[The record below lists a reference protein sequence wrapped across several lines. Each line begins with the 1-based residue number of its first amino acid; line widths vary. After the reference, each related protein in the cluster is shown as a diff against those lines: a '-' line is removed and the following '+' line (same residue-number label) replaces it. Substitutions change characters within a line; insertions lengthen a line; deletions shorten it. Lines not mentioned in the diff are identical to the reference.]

1 MIIRRIETIEEYK
14 ACETLVE
21 AAWGT
26 GPEDAVPAHLLL
38 TIQGEGGVVLGAFT
52 DKDLLIG
59 FVMGFLSREGNT
71 LKHHSH
77 MAGVHPAHRDKNIA
91 YRLKLAQ
98 RAWCLEQGLELM
110 TWTYDPLE
118 ARNAALNIAKLGATA
133 NIYKRN
139 VYGQSLGPLNL
150 SLPTDRFMV
159 RWELN
164 SPRVVEAVSQEQRV
178 QAPVAEQIVSHVEF
192 IAGQPVLMGTAPP
205 PDNPL
210 IGFQFPASMQALKQN
225 NPAAALDW
233 RMGSRAFFEGAF
245 AAGYR
250 VVNLTRDARHPDGL
264 ALYTLSSSG
273 E

>member
-1 MIIRRIETIEEYK
+1 MIIRRIETVGEYK
-14 ACETLVE
+14 ACEKLVE
-21 AAWGT
+21 AAWDT

-38 TIQGEGGVVLGAFT
+38 TIQSEAGLVLGAFT
-52 DKDLLIG
+52 EDNTLIG
-59 FVMGFLSREGNT
+59 FVMGFLSREGDT

-133 NIYKRN
+133 NTYKRN
-139 VYGQSLGPLNL
+139 IYGQSLGPLNV

-159 RWELN
+159 RWELT
-164 SPRVVEAVSQEQRV
+164 SSRVVEAVGNRQRV
-178 QAPVAEQIVSHVEF
+178 QAPIAEQIASQVEF
-192 IAGQPVLMGTAPP
+192 VEGQPALMGTALL
-205 PDNPL
+205 PDTPL

-225 NPAAALDW
+225 NPAAALEW
-233 RMGSRAFFEGAF
+233 RMGSRAFFESAF

-250 VVNLTRDARHPDGL
+250 VVNLTRDGRHPDGL

-273 E
+273 A